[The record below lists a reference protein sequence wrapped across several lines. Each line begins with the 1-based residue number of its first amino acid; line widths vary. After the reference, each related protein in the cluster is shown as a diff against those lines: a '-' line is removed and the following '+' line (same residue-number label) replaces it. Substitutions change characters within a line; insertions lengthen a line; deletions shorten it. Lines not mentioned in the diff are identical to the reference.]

1 MKQLYLTF
9 LFLLTTLGI
18 FAQSGKYNARFRLN
32 SIDCN
37 NQQLFVDIEVQAND
51 PAYTFRISDQNYRF
65 SFNKSAVNPIDPP
78 IVGGFG
84 NPQDLVNPNDR
95 TVHVD
100 SMFLAGFVTKNGT
113 FSFFNDHTLV
123 GSVDS
128 VVSVNVV
135 LAGGD
140 GYPVDYGSWERVA
153 QIRLNYILDGA
164 TLELKWNDEVTFPP
178 TYIGESYNGVKY
190 DADEGLLFDFTVN
203 PADLCATPS
212 LPIELESFFAFDRGC
227 QVELQWTTAT
237 ETNNDFFIIEESTN
251 GFSFRELARVD
262 GSGTTTT
269 AKTYTYFDEDL
280 QEGNYYR
287 LTQVDFD
294 GTSSTSQTIY
304 VRSSCFDDDPL
315 TVITD
320 VFPNPVKPY
329 RPLKV
334 SMFSN
339 KVANAD
345 VVITDVLGSR
355 LFTQSFEM
363 IAGPNE
369 FGIDVSS
376 LVMGT
381 YFVEVFSEGVKSE
394 PFKFVIVE

>member
-1 MKQLYLTF
+1 
-9 LFLLTTLGI
+9 
-18 FAQSGKYNARFRLN
+18 
-32 SIDCN
+32 
-37 NQQLFVDIEVQAND
+37 AND
-51 PAYTFRISDQNYRF
+51 PAYTFLISDQNYRF
-65 SFNKSAVNPIDPP
+65 SFNKNAVNPIDPP

-84 NPQDLVNPNDR
+84 NPQDLVNPMDR

-135 LAGGD
+135 LAGGS
-140 GYPVDYGSWERVA
+140 GYPIDYGIWERVA
-153 QIRLNYILDGA
+153 QMRMTYIQDGDA
-164 TLELKWNDEVTFPP
+164 IDLRWNDASTFPP
-178 TYIGESYNGVKY
+178 TYIGESWNGIKF
-190 DADEGLLFDFTVN
+190 DANEGVLFDLTIDPN
-203 PADLCATPS
+203 QLCAPNQ
-212 LPIELESFFAFDRGC
+212 LPIELESFRAFDRGC
-227 QVELQWTTAT
+227 QVELEWVTAT
-237 ETNNDFFIIEESTN
+237 ETNNDFFILEESTN
-251 GFSFRELARVD
+251 GFAFQEITRID
-262 GSGTTTT
+262 GAGTTTD
-269 AKTYTYFDEDL
+269 ARTYTYFDEDVK
-280 QEGNYYR
+280 EGNYYR

-294 GTSSTSQTIY
+294 GTSSTSPTIY

-334 SMFSN
+334 TMFSN
-339 KVANAD
+339 KEAMAD
-345 VVITDVLGSR
+345 VVITNTLGQR
-355 LFTQSFEM
+355 LFTNSYEM

-369 FGIDVSS
+369 FGIDVSN